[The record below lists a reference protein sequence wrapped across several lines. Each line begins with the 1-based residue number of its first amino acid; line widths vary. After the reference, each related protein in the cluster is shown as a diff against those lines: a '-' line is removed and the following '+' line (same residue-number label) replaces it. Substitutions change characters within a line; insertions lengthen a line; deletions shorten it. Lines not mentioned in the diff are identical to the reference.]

1 MFTSRSRR
9 IAGVLT
15 LLAAALATP
24 AALAAPIGKPVAG
37 QQVHFP
43 NGTWSGL
50 PQTGPDGKVRQCV
63 MVALRQR
70 VGRNGPI
77 DTRFSVN
84 ISRGT
89 GLAIMIEDDSLPSE
103 QVLDDQA
110 ELSIENRAFPAVY
123 FPIGNAQVFHPGDA
137 AVALAALGKATQLK
151 LRSEGAGLDS
161 GEIKINL
168 PPEAL
173 NWLKQCG
180 KTFDIAIDKPT
191 DPNAPDMPTPRPRS
205 PKIAFVPATPA
216 GPPGMSDKQKIE
228 GWDASELRNNDGS
241 IIVCIIRQHYF
252 VTAAEGER
260 RELATFFMASRAKGL
275 TMMLKDSI
283 RHGNEGDAVEASLE
297 MDGKPFPPF
306 AAAVLGPDEVGID
319 PQHGA
324 ALAAAL
330 ESGGRGTF
338 KTGAGYKLEFPVQA
352 GVIPW
357 LRACARRNG
366 IPIEPDGQ

>member
-1 MFTSRSRR
+1 MNLCPASNVKRINSSHFTRNDHVHKPFAPHCRRTDPSRR
-9 IAGVLT
+9 R
-15 LLAAALATP
+15 P
-24 AALAAPIGKPVAG
+24 RAALAAPIGKPVAG

-89 GLAIMIEDDSLPSE
+89 GLAIMIEDDGLPSE

-168 PPEAL
+168 PP
-173 NWLKQCG
+173 
-180 KTFDIAIDKPT
+180 
-191 DPNAPDMPTPRPRS
+191 
-205 PKIAFVPATPA
+205 
-216 GPPGMSDKQKIE
+216 
-228 GWDASELRNNDGS
+228 AS
-241 IIVCIIRQHYF
+241 
-252 VTAAEGER
+252 A
-260 RELATFFMASRAKGL
+260 ELAQ
-275 TMMLKDSI
+275 
-283 RHGNEGDAVEASLE
+283 AVRQ
-297 MDGKPFPPF
+297 DF
-306 AAAVLGPDEVGID
+306 
-319 PQHGA
+319 
-324 ALAAAL
+324 
-330 ESGGRGTF
+330 
-338 KTGAGYKLEFPVQA
+338 
-352 GVIPW
+352 
-357 LRACARRNG
+357 
-366 IPIEPDGQ
+366 